1 MPPMPVSSPNTY
13 SSSTMSANPY
23 HKVPMPGSA
32 NFTAEPQEMP
42 LQTSM
47 PSVQLSLPASEPQ
60 PPIRT
65 QYAYAPSPTTAPSA
79 MPGQPDSSLSVPRYV
94 DSNPRPS
101 KSPRHA
107 NHESVHS
114 AGSIAN
120 SEAAGEYR
128 YGAPY
133 HDSALSST
141 SNPTSGEVPSP
152 YVQEANQPP
161 PRDYYP
167 PSGTWTSTA
176 GPPHATTAAY
186 ANGES
191 RAYTFPESYKGGN
204 APPSASTPAPPPLPK
219 MHTGSATPTAPVYNN
234 GVSNYTWSAS

>member
-1 MPPMPVSSPNTY
+1 
-13 SSSTMSANPY
+13 
-23 HKVPMPGSA
+23 MPGSA